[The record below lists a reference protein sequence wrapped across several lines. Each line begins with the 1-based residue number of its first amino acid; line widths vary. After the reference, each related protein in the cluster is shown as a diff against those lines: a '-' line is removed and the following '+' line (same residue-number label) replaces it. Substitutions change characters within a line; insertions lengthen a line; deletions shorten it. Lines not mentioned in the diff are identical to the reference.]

1 MRGGEG
7 VERWEIEKRKK
18 GKYVNKLRQKKTE
31 NVKLTEKEIVLR
43 EKFTLLIGDKKK
55 ILIYHTACK

>member
-1 MRGGEG
+1 MRGG
-7 VERWEIEKRKK
+7 RAQRDEIEKRKK

-31 NVKLTEKEIVLR
+31 NVKLTEKETVLR